1 MRTLASISYF
11 TSSTHFQP
19 QPGENNSAIGEI
31 LESSKS
37 VLYIVGTHKDEVS
50 VEYIT
55 AVDSQ
60 LQKMIVDT
68 DLCKK
73 GIVQF
78 CSKDKLIVSLFNI
91 GV

>member
-1 MRTLASISYF
+1 M
-11 TSSTHFQP
+11 
-19 QPGENNSAIGEI
+19 
-31 LESSKS
+31 
-37 VLYIVGTHKDEVS
+37 GTHKDEVS
-50 VEYIT
+50 VEYIA

-60 LQKMIVDT
+60 QKMIVDT